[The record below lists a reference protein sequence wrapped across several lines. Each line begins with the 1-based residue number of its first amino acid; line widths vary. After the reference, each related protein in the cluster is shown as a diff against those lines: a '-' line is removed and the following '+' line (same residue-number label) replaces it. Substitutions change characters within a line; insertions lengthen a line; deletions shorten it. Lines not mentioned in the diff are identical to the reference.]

1 MLIRSNRIWSW
12 MGEQKDE
19 EAAATASEATKKTK
33 ISIYVNGC
41 VKTSL
46 KLIWESACFCLLW
59 IFLIMCEAFLSFHS
73 FYTGFKLSDKRYA
86 FAVVVTITIIV
97 VVVVAVSSPLYS
109 SPLFNP
115 LHTVQVVFDV
125 VVVVVERKSHP
136 KSFDGWFYR
145 FQMDR
150 FTSWLLKFQPI

>member
-1 MLIRSNRIWSW
+1 MRVC
-12 MGEQKDE
+12 
-19 EAAATASEATKKTK
+19 AT
-33 ISIYVNGC
+33 
-41 VKTSL
+41 
-46 KLIWESACFCLLW
+46 ACFCLLW

-97 VVVVAVSSPLYS
+97 VVVVVAVSSLLCS
-109 SPLFNP
+109 SLLLIP
-115 LHTVQVVFDV
+115 LHTVQVVFVVIV
-125 VVVVVERKSHP
+125 VVVVVVKRKSHP

-150 FTSWLLKFQPI
+150 FTS